1 MKRDEKLFINT
12 YLWKKTKLITVTETY
27 HRAISKDNPYKLVFV
42 CLGNICRSPTAEG
55 IFIHKVREAGL
66 ENYFYIDSA
75 GTAAYHVG
83 ESANSKSQATANKY
97 GIHLPSK
104 ARKFEY
110 ADLEEFDLILAM
122 DSENHRN
129 IKDLDRKNRFSKK
142 IKMMR
147 EFDPNPE
154 NGEVP
159 DPYYGGLQGF
169 ENVFQVLNRS
179 CETLLKELEPHI
191 KK

>member
-1 MKRDEKLFINT
+1 MRPITKNNPFKL
-12 YLWKKTKLITVTETY
+12 L
-27 HRAISKDNPYKLVFV
+27 FV

-55 IFIHKVREAGL
+55 IFSHKVKEKGY

-83 ESANSKSQATANKY
+83 EPANSKSQATANKH

-122 DSENHRN
+122 DSENFRN
-129 IKDLDRKNRFSKK
+129 ILNLDTKGQYKDKVR
-142 IKMMR
+142 MMR
-147 EFDPNPE
+147 EFDPQPDMKD
-154 NGEVP
+154 VP
-159 DPYYGGLQGF
+159 DPYYGGMDGF
-169 ENVFQVLNRS
+169 ENVFKILERSSEQLLNDLINYIDRI
-179 CETLLKELEPHI
+179 ED
-191 KK
+191 

>member
-1 MKRDEKLFINT
+1 MRPI
-12 YLWKKTKLITVTETY
+12 TKE
-27 HRAISKDNPYKLVFV
+27 NPFKLVFV

-55 IFIHKVREAGL
+55 IFIHKVKNHNL

-83 ESANSKSQATANKY
+83 ESANSKSQATANKR

-122 DSENHRN
+122 DSENYRN
-129 IKDLDRKNRFSKK
+129 ILELDTKDKYGHKV
-142 IKMMR
+142 KMMR
-147 EFDPNPE
+147 KYDPQPDMKD
-154 NGEVP
+154 VP
-159 DPYYGGLQGF
+159 DPYYGGMDGF
-169 ENVFQVLNRS
+169 ENVFNVLERS
-179 CETLLKELEPHI
+179 SEQLLEELKEHVKE
-191 KK
+191 

>member
-1 MKRDEKLFINT
+1 MSVN
-12 YLWKKTKLITVTETY
+12 KTNFKTITKEE
-27 HRAISKDNPYKLVFV
+27 PYKLLFV

-55 IFIHKVREAGL
+55 IFIHTVQEAGL
-66 ENYFYIDSA
+66 EDYFYIDSA

-83 ESANSKSQATANKY
+83 EPANSKSQATANKH

-110 ADLEEFDLILAM
+110 SDLEEFDLILAM
-122 DSENHRN
+122 DSENLKN
-129 IKDLDRKNRFSKK
+129 INQLDRKNRFSDK

-147 EFDPNPE
+147 EFDPQPE
-154 NGEVP
+154 SGEVP
-159 DPYYGGLQGF
+159 DPYYGGLEGF

-179 CETLLKELEPHI
+179 CKSLLEELKPHI
-191 KK
+191 NN

>member
-1 MKRDEKLFINT
+1 MASPFNK
-12 YLWKKTKLITVTETY
+12 V
-27 HRAISKDNPYKLVFV
+27 ISKENPFKIVFV

-55 IFIHKVREAGL
+55 IFIHKVKEAGL
-66 ENYFYIDSA
+66 NDYFYIDSA

-83 ESANSKSQATANKY
+83 ESANSKSQATANKH
-97 GIHLPSK
+97 GVHLPSK

-110 ADLEEFDLILAM
+110 ADLEEFDLILVM
-122 DSENHRN
+122 DSENLTN
-129 IKDLDRKNRFSKK
+129 IKNLDRKNKFSDK

-147 EFDPNPE
+147 EFDPQPG

-159 DPYYGGLQGF
+159 DPYYGGLDGF

-179 CETLLKELEPHI
+179 CEALLKELEPLVQQ
-191 KK
+191 